1 MHGWRGKI
9 LRVNLNKN
17 EIKSEPLDSS
27 VAKGYIGGRG
37 LGIYYLLKDLDPN
50 CDPLAKIRRVK

>member
-1 MHGWRGKI
+1 VVQ
-9 LRVNLNKN
+9 LQPEFTNKN

-27 VAKGYIGGRG
+27 VVKEYIGGRG

-50 CDPLAKIRRVK
+50 CNPLAKIRRVK